1 MAIRKADRLVG
12 VNTLSVS
19 RAITR
24 MEGGAR
30 KHQCTPGTN
39 VPTTPLKKSGRV
51 GRGCIHETKA

>member
-24 MEGGAR
+24 MEGGA
-30 KHQCTPGTN
+30 G
-39 VPTTPLKKSGRV
+39 
-51 GRGCIHETKA
+51 E